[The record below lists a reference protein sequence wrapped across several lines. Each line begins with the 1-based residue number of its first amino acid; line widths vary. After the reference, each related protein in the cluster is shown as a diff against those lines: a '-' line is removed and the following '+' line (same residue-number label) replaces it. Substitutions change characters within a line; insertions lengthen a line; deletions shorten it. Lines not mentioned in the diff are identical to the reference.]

1 MSDYSADFYRKHA
14 RRYAEVAHQ
23 YLQSVYVSA
32 SHSDLKGDVDLLER
46 LKELLPGRR
55 GLDAGHGAG
64 ARDVFCLWQDRFD
77 MWGVDAIAENVD
89 VAREMHPDIADRIQV
104 HDLREP
110 LPYPD
115 GHFHFVLC
123 NAVIQHIAPEDVYG
137 TVLPELVRVLQSDG
151 VLQLM
156 FKNGEGFTT
165 VYDKDYRTDRTFQ
178 LYKPDTILGILSEQ
192 GTELIES
199 KGDLG
204 GIMYFTDPKPT
215 EHCVFWVRKQVDCFE
230 GSKERKP

>member
-23 YLQSVYVSA
+23 YIQSVYVLA
-32 SHSDLKGDVDLLER
+32 SHSDLGGDNDLLER
-46 LKELLPGRR
+46 LKELTPSRC

-64 ARDVFCLWQDRFD
+64 VRDVCNLWHDRYD

-89 VAREMHPDIADRIQV
+89 MAKEMHPDIADRIQV

-137 TVLPELVRVLQSDG
+137 TVLPELV
-151 VLQLM
+151 QLTSNIN
-156 FKNGEGFTT
+156 KI
-165 VYDKDYRTDRTFQ
+165 V
-178 LYKPDTILGILSEQ
+178 DTLRPIFLGRIADSAKSYL
-192 GTELIES
+192 
-199 KGDLG
+199 
-204 GIMYFTDPKPT
+204 M
-215 EHCVFWVRKQVDCFE
+215 
-230 GSKERKP
+230 